1 MATGNNNTAESTPQ
15 QPKPP
20 RLIILKLHESP
31 HKDGNYEKY
40 NMQWI
45 LDADNNN
52 DDSMIQNGDM
62 LYIPELASGAG
73 EMEGVRFVGTGSD
86 SFVLLGAGIESPVFP
101 RALAEL
107 KSPQKLRQDYE
118 MLLEIVLQQQG
129 FSLVDLFGGKEVV
142 EEFWASPD
150 VGRNTKETQGEW
162 HIPLAECTVLP
173 THE

>member
-1 MATGNNNTAESTPQ
+1 
-15 QPKPP
+15 
-20 RLIILKLHESP
+20 
-31 HKDGNYEKY
+31 
-40 NMQWI
+40 
-45 LDADNNN
+45 
-52 DDSMIQNGDM
+52 
-62 LYIPELASGAG
+62 
-73 EMEGVRFVGTGSD
+73 
-86 SFVLLGAGIESPVFP
+86 
-101 RALAEL
+101 
-107 KSPQKLRQDYE
+107 